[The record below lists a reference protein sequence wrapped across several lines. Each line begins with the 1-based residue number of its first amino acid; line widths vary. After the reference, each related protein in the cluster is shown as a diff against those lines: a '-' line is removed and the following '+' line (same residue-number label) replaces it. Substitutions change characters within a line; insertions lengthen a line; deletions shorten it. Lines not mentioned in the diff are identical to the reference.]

1 MATTIIV
8 GKACKQATSAY
19 RRELGLAWLVVPA
32 HSVSPACRP
41 DLKNSW
47 AGRPGGRGPSKKC
60 LDAPQPLLILLL
72 CNYELHETFS
82 IPTQLILLEL
92 M

>member
-32 HSVSPACRP
+32 HSVSPAR
-41 DLKNSW
+41 SEEFMGRQ
-47 AGRPGGRGPSKKC
+47 AGRTGTVEEVPRPAA
-60 LDAPQPLLILLL
+60 AP
-72 CNYELHETFS
+72 TFHLF
-82 IPTQLILLEL
+82 IQL
-92 M
+92 